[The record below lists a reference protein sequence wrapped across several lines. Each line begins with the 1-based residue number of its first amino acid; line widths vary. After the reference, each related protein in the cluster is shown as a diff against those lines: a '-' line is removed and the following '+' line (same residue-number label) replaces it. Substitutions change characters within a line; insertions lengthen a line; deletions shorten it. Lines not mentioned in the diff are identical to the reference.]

1 LRGKSIKTT
10 FVQSETLTKK
20 DNELNGPSM
29 MSHIKNKNDDITNFI
44 SAKSTGIK
52 LDDKDWMNDVNVL
65 LSIKKDLE
73 DIDAGLEDK

>member
-29 MSHIKNKNDDITNFI
+29 TNYIKNKNNDIENFI

-73 DIDAGLEDK
+73 IIDEG